1 MYLLHVGVIRQKLE
15 PRTVWHI
22 SVSQEGARGGN
33 KKLLSVFQYFY
44 LQSKGLG
51 EVEANLK
58 DEMVPTQLL
67 DEQRVVQALR

>member
-22 SVSQEGARGGN
+22 SVSQEGARGGEQ
-33 KKLLSVFQYFY
+33 KVAFCLSIFTC
-44 LQSKGLG
+44 KGLG

-67 DEQRVVQALR
+67 DEQRVVQALC